1 MEIEKSYKEEENQQS
16 KEIEDLKIRQKV
28 KNKRKNF
35 TTKEIRVVLNYYN
48 KNNNIRGTAKF
59 FNIPHSTLAVWVQR
73 KDEYLFSN
81 NYINKYRLKSGG
93 RKADSAEYEEVLIE
107 IIKEGR
113 ANDLAIT
120 SDEVIAKAIELIPAF
135 SKKSYD
141 ALHHWFKRFRIG
153 HSYYIRKV
161 TKITQSLPKYFLENL
176 RAFLYQS
183 IKDSLDLITEL
194 NSNLIGNV
202 DETPICLEPI
212 TNTTLEKIGEKTI
225 KIRTFGKSKQRIS
238 CLLCILGNGF
248 FLCYKLNF

>member
-59 FNIPHSTLAVWVQR
+59 FNIPHSTVAGWVQR

-81 NYINKYRLKSGG
+81 NYINKCRLKSGG

-141 ALHHWFKRFRIG
+141 ALHHWFKRFRIR
-153 HSYYIRKV
+153 HSYSIRKV

-212 TNTTLEKIGEKTI
+212 TNTTLEKIG
-225 KIRTFGKSKQRIS
+225 
-238 CLLCILGNGF
+238 
-248 FLCYKLNF
+248 